1 MRWLRLAG
9 QTAWMGRRGAWQL
22 VLVLC
27 AAVLLTTAMA
37 AHAAAAPT
45 PNPSAAASASAQ
57 QPAPSASSG
66 SGASSPGGLR
76 YSQTAEGKAASRK
89 AQREAKESLRKKL
102 AELGLGK
109 NDLLDSFHITDDHGI
124 PVSAYTVDAESGDWS
139 DWDLKVYAW
148 LTNLL
153 FMGIKWLIAF
163 ACWLITYALG
173 FKLAEAL
180 LKPALA
186 VSDSLYSS
194 VLLQMGLPGL
204 FLVFSGV
211 TAAWHWFF
219 GDRSRGWGEITASL
233 LISALA
239 VTALASP
246 PQMLL
251 GTQNGAVGKAR
262 GLGIAVASIVM
273 GGDDAG
279 GVSDKDKLADIARP
293 ITDQMVTAFVVQP
306 SMVLTYGQVFT
317 DDDSKKCASRYVS
330 SRIGKA
336 FFDQKV
342 AETAQK
348 IKKLPSGGDILL
360 PGVGGDIDNFV
371 RDKAMQWGADT
382 FGTKPDDQ
390 FEKSC
395 VTGDA
400 KELKK
405 ASADKLAAAAFMLLA
420 AILVC
425 VLIMALAGTYLATQ
439 AWLAAEA
446 MLLRCALIAG
456 TLPGPGRA
464 WLWSRG
470 AAIARGLALL
480 IVLVV
485 GLGVFVVAVTTVVS
499 ASPKDIPGGI
509 IVRFVLIDI
518 ICVGAILFR
527 KRLMRTSHQMAARIK
542 GRVGASKLGGRAA
555 PSDLGPVGGG
565 RRGTLGKVVGAGLM
579 LGAMAASGGTAGALG
594 SGLGRA
600 GSARA
605 LTGRLAQSAGRLAR
619 GAERTVR
626 AGGRAGVRVGR
637 IGLKSS
643 VGLPVYGPRAAH
655 RVAAAAQAV
664 PGQVT
669 SAATQLKDRLDNARS
684 TYEPQ
689 VRDFADEYW
698 RGIGGRWISNRVRAR
713 RGLPPLP
720 FRPSGRSSR
729 RTTGP
734 LSPAA
739 RRAPNRPL
747 NSAPTAAAPRRSRRQ
762 QMVPQRPLTPPAS
775 SQQASLQQRLHRIRT
790 RAAAAN
796 RPITPP
802 APPCRQPPPSRP
814 PRPGR
819 RS

>member
-9 QTAWMGRRGAWQL
+9 QTTWIGRRGAWQL

-27 AAVLLTTAMA
+27 AAALLTTGMA
-37 AHAAAAPT
+37 AHAAAAPAPT
-45 PNPSAAASASAQ
+45 PSTSAGAQPTPSASTDSGKT
-57 QPAPSASSG
+57 PAPGASSG
-66 SGASSPGGLR
+66 SGAPSAGQLR

-89 AQREAKESLRKKL
+89 ALREAKESLRKKL

-124 PVSAYTVDAESGDWS
+124 PVSTYTVDAESGDWS

-153 FMGIKWLIAF
+153 FMGVKWLIAF
-163 ACWLITYALG
+163 VCWLITYALG

-273 GGDDAG
+273 GGDAG
-279 GVSDKDKLADIARP
+279 GTSDKDKLADIARP

-382 FGTKPDDQ
+382 FGTKPDAA

-405 ASADKLAAAAFMLLA
+405 PSADKLAAVAFMLLA
-420 AILVC
+420 AVLVC
-425 VLIMALAGTYLATQ
+425 VLIIALAGTYLGTQ

-470 AAIARGLALL
+470 TSIARGLALL
-480 IVLVV
+480 IALVV
-485 GLGVFVVAVTTVVS
+485 GLGVFVVAVTAVVS

-518 ICVGAILFR
+518 LCVGAILFR

-542 GRVGASKLGGRAA
+542 GRVGASKLGGSAA
-555 PSDLGPVGGG
+555 PSDLGPVGGR
-565 RRGTLGKVVGAGLM
+565 RRGTLGKIGGAALM
-579 LGAMAASGGTAGALG
+579 LGAMAATGGAAGAFG
-594 SGLGRA
+594 GVGRA
-600 GSARA
+600 TSARA

-637 IGLKSS
+637 IGLKST
-643 VGLPVYGPRAAH
+643 VGLPAYGPRAAH
-655 RVAAAAQAV
+655 RVAAAAQGV
-664 PGQVT
+664 PGHVT
-669 SAATQLKDRLDNARS
+669 SAATQLKARLDSARR

-689 VRDFADEYW
+689 VRDFASEW
-698 RGIGGRWISNRVRAR
+698 WAGIGGHWVRNRILVGH
-713 RGLPPLP
+713 GLPPIP
-720 FRPSGRSSR
+720 RRPTR
-729 RTTGP
+729 RTIA
-734 LSPAA
+734 PAT
-739 RRAPNRPL
+739 RRAPGRPL
-747 NSAPTAAAPRRSRRQ
+747 NSPPAAAPRRSRRAH
-762 QMVPQRPLTPPAS
+762 MVPQRPLTPPAS

-790 RAAAAN
+790 RAATN
-796 RPITPP
+796 SPTTNSPTPP
-802 APPCRQPPPSRP
+802 PRQPPPPRSTRP
-814 PRPGR
+814 RRRP
-819 RS
+819 